1 MKKSLGP
8 GTWLYPTPVFV
19 VGTYDTA
26 GKANAMT
33 VAWGGICCSKPPC
46 VAISVRKATY
56 TYGNLTERRA
66 FTISLP
72 REDQVVAA
80 DYLGTASGRDND
92 KFAVAGL
99 TPVAS
104 DLVDAPY
111 VGEFPFVLE
120 CTVVHIAELGLHT
133 LFVGEILD
141 VKVDEGCLDAKGRPT
156 AELVRPIWWGP
167 SENQY
172 YGLGASL
179 GRGFSV
185 GKALETGTDGRAPE

>member
-8 GTWLYPTPVFV
+8 GTWLYPTPVFI
-19 VGTYDTA
+19 VGTYDVA

-56 TYGNLTERRA
+56 TYGNLAERRA
-66 FTISLP
+66 FTVSLP
-72 REDQVVAA
+72 TQDQVVAA
-80 DYLGTASGRDND
+80 DYLGTASGRDTD
-92 KFAVAGL
+92 KFAVARL

-104 DLVDAPY
+104 ELVDAPY
-111 VGEFPFVLE
+111 VGESPFVLE
-120 CTVVHIAELGLHT
+120 CRVVHVAELGLHT

-172 YGLGASL
+172 YGLGESL
-179 GRGFSV
+179 GRGFSIGRV
-185 GKALETGTDGRAPE
+185 LETSSDAQGSE

>member
-8 GTWLYPTPVFV
+8 GTWLYPTPVFA
-19 VGTYDTA
+19 VGTYDS
-26 GKANAMT
+26 GRKANAMT

-56 TYGNLTERRA
+56 TYGNLMERKA

-72 REDQVVAA
+72 TQEQVVQA
-80 DYLGTASGRDND
+80 DYFGVASGRDVD
-92 KFAVAGL
+92 KFAAAGL

-104 DLVDAPY
+104 DLVEAPY
-111 VGEFPFVLE
+111 VAEFPFVLE
-120 CTVVHIAELGLHT
+120 CRVVHIAELGLHT

-141 VKVDEGCLDAKGRPT
+141 VKVEEVCLDAKGRPT
-156 AELVRPIWWGP
+156 ADLVRPIWWGP

-172 YGLGASL
+172 YGLGENL
-179 GRGFSV
+179 GKGFSI
-185 GKALETGTDGRAPE
+185 GKVLETGGTGDSSD

>member
-19 VGTYDTA
+19 VGTYDAA
-26 GKANAMT
+26 GKANVMT

-56 TYGNLTERRA
+56 TYGNLMERRA

-72 REDQVVAA
+72 TQDQIVPA
-80 DYLGTASGRDND
+80 DYFGVASGRDVD
-92 KFAVAGL
+92 KFAATGL
-99 TPVAS
+99 TPMAS

-120 CTVVHIAELGLHT
+120 CKVVHVAELGLHT
-133 LFVGEILD
+133 LFVGEVLD

-156 AELVRPIWWGP
+156 AELMRPVWWGP

-172 YGLGASL
+172 YGLGENL
-179 GRGFSV
+179 GRGFSL
-185 GKALETGTDGRAPE
+185 GRALETGADSRSSE